1 MAPHLTTCDLRLAVT
16 CTLSAVSRPMSIP
29 SVCCWTGGLND
40 HGLAQGV
47 GHMVIYSP
55 TTGDIIAVDQCTMEN
70 GMTKSSAPVDLS
82 TNDVVY
88 PDVTTTVAQLV
99 DDDWLFEEDVS
110 CSKTMAVKA
119 KKAKVKK
126 YFSEHCVA

>member
-1 MAPHLTTCDLRLAVT
+1 MAVLPACGGEYGSNSPPYVLE
-16 CTLSAVSRPMSIP
+16 TL
-29 SVCCWTGGLND
+29 
-40 HGLAQGV
+40 
-47 GHMVIYSP
+47 
-55 TTGDIIAVDQCTMEN
+55 IAVDQCTMEN